1 MNKKPSKTSAPSAKR
16 IYFLLLLVF
25 ALFVLWQLKPAI
37 QQNEILKAQQDE
49 MKDEV
54 FYDDQGKQ
62 IHRSVFEQQQGYK
75 QAKQRGFSS
84 HEDCKREFQGLA
96 KTGCHEFVSAQVVVP
111 AEVDRGDWA
120 SGKTTAECEA
130 EVDAHWDPIIK
141 DTKDKGDSAY
151 ADNLARTKYLS
162 FSECR
167 NYDNT
172 RITQVIHE
180 PRVRIEALIS
190 KIMTGHEVT
199 EEESAVVRKEVEVA
213 KRFPDDTARTGYLS
227 QAERFF
233 GMVEGRIP
241 KPKLNLKLSCAELLA
256 KKKSLD
262 QLVMSASVELAKYTK
277 ADGSVIDK
285 NLHKEKSDKLMAI
298 FSQLDLVSQSA
309 RAASC
314 NTAQ

>member
-1 MNKKPSKTSAPSAKR
+1 MNKKPSKTSAPSPKR

-37 QQNEILKAQQDE
+37 HQKNIQNAQQEE

-75 QAKQRGFSS
+75 RAKERGFSS
-84 HEDCKREFQGLA
+84 HADCKREFQGLA
-96 KTGCHEFVSAQVVVP
+96 KTGCDEFVSAQVVAP
-111 AEVDRGDWA
+111 AEIKRGDWA

-130 EVDAHWDPIIK
+130 EVDAHWDPIIQ
-141 DTKDKGDSAY
+141 DTKDKGDKEY
-151 ADNLARTKYLS
+151 ADNLARTKFLS

-167 NYDNT
+167 NYDNA

-180 PRVRIEALIS
+180 PRVRVDALIS

-199 EEESAVVRKEVEVA
+199 ETEIALVRKEVEVA

-241 KPKLNLKLSCAELLA
+241 KPKLNLKLFCVELLA
-256 KKKSLD
+256 KKKSLN
-262 QLVMSASVELAKYTK
+262 QLLMSASVELAKYTK

-285 NLHKEKSDKLMAI
+285 ALHKEKSDKLMDI
-298 FSQLDLVSQSA
+298 FSELDLVNQSA

-314 NTAQ
+314 DGF